1 MNNAGLEK
9 NELLHPFGVSNEAAE
24 IKEKVSFNWQDS
36 SAVQKLL
43 DIITSI
49 IAEEYITVA
58 KQNPEAFSKI
68 ASPPS
73 GVRNDTEND
82 QSK

>member
-1 MNNAGLEK
+1 MNNSGLEK
-9 NELLHPFGVSNEAAE
+9 NGLLHPFGISNEAAE

-36 SAVQKLL
+36 SSVQRLL
-43 DIITSI
+43 DVITSI

-58 KQNPEAFSKI
+58 KQNPTVFSEI

-73 GVRNDTEND
+73 GIRND
-82 QSK
+82 KL